1 MRAARA
7 VESRFVDIAR
17 IILSIILSLMLVVT
31 GGGKILD
38 LPYARANRDKLN
50 VHPLFWRG
58 IGVLELAAVVGLIWG
73 IWFVPFSLAAAIG
86 VALLMV
92 GAFLFRVRTGDK
104 AILREGLADIAV
116 FVLTL
121 VVITLNIITLTR

>member
-1 MRAARA
+1 
-7 VESRFVDIAR
+7 VDIAR
-17 IILSIILSLMLVVT
+17 IILSIVLSLMLVVT
-31 GGGKILD
+31 GGGKVLD
-38 LPYARANRDKLN
+38 LPYARANRDKLS

-58 IGVLELAAVVGLIWG
+58 IGVLEIAAVVGLVWG

-86 VALLMV
+86 VALLMI

-104 AILREGLADIAV
+104 AIQREGIADIAV

-121 VVITLNIITLTR
+121 VVITLNIIALAR